1 MDILPTLGYG
11 GPKLRNRAELRAAME
26 TTQSRIWAKARAFKQ
41 TIAAKIFGLAVFLLL
56 LTIGLAGF
64 LLWEAARM
72 EETIKIVAH
81 LDLPLTDSI
90 SSIDEFGLRR
100 RLAFER
106 WFGALNAT
114 APNQEIISEAKTNYD
129 SFTVKSTDEFA
140 TARRIIAS
148 YPGAMASRPSLV
160 EARTLLDQIEPAYRV
175 ISARQREVLDLQR
188 SGQREKASALLNPLN
203 EMQRTV
209 QTQREL
215 LQDKVAELSAASVQ
229 AVALRQ
235 RYVLWLT
242 IAATASTVLLGLVVA
257 ALITDRLT
265 QPVRSL
271 ASAIRDVQ
279 KGNLNVQVPVRSTDE
294 VGALTDSFNF
304 FVRELRDKEQIK
316 QTFGKYVDV
325 QQHQRLSAL
334 GTMAAGLAHELN
346 NPASANLRAA
356 TQLPHTL
363 TTLQIQTLKLC
374 AEKLNRE
381 QLVFLG
387 RLQTDLIGR
396 ADDAD
401 LDPLAQS
408 DLEDTIMNWLDDA
421 QIADSWR
428 LAPMLASAGMNADE
442 LARIREQVGDD
453 LLSDALN
460 WLESAVT
467 IARLSHTLKRC
478 STRVSELIKVF
489 KAYTYMDQSPV
500 QELDVHEGLENTLIV
515 LRHKLKDIVIK
526 RVYNRDLPRIT
537 AFGSALNEVWTI
549 LLNNAAEALAARS
562 NGTIC
567 LRTGQEN
574 DYIVVEIADDGPGVP
589 TELQAR
595 LFEPFF
601 TTKNVGQ
608 GTGLGLSIA
617 RRIVVERHHGT
628 ISVVSS
634 PGDTRFRVHL
644 PLNPA

>member
-1 MDILPTLGYG
+1 
-11 GPKLRNRAELRAAME
+11 ME
-26 TTQSRIWAKARAFKQ
+26 TTRNRIWAKARAFKQ

-56 LTIGLAGF
+56 LTMGLSGF
-64 LLWEAARM
+64 LLWEVART
-72 EETIKIVAH
+72 EQALKIVAH
-81 LDLPLTDSI
+81 LDVPLTESI
-90 SSIDEFGLRR
+90 SSIHEFGLRR

-106 WFGALNAT
+106 WLGALNAA

-129 SFTVKSTDEFA
+129 SFAAKLTNEFGI
-140 TARRIIAS
+140 ARGMIAS
-148 YPGAMASRPSLV
+148 YPSAIASRPLLV
-160 EARTLLDQIEPAYRV
+160 EVRTLLDHIESVYPV
-175 ISARQREVLDLQR
+175 ISARQREVLDLQM
-188 SGQREKASALLNPLN
+188 SGQHEKANALVNLLNDI
-203 EMQRTV
+203 QRTV

-215 LQDKVAELSAASVQ
+215 LQDKMAERSAASVQ
-229 AVALRQ
+229 DIEVRQ

-316 QTFGKYVDV
+316 QTFGKYIDV

-374 AEKLNRE
+374 AAKLNGE
-381 QLVFLG
+381 QLAFLG

-396 ADDAD
+396 VADAD

-428 LAPMLASAGMNADE
+428 LAPTLASTGMNADE
-442 LARIREQVGDD
+442 LARIREQVGATNSCAAPRAGD
-453 LLSDALN
+453 LSEFAEGMKLRGGHSQ
-460 WLESAVT
+460 
-467 IARLSHTLKRC
+467 KR
-478 STRVSELIKVF
+478 F
-489 KAYTYMDQSPV
+489 
-500 QELDVHEGLENTLIV
+500 
-515 LRHKLKDIVIK
+515 
-526 RVYNRDLPRIT
+526 
-537 AFGSALNEVWTI
+537 
-549 LLNNAAEALAARS
+549 
-562 NGTIC
+562 
-567 LRTGQEN
+567 
-574 DYIVVEIADDGPGVP
+574 
-589 TELQAR
+589 
-595 LFEPFF
+595 
-601 TTKNVGQ
+601 
-608 GTGLGLSIA
+608 
-617 RRIVVERHHGT
+617 
-628 ISVVSS
+628 
-634 PGDTRFRVHL
+634 
-644 PLNPA
+644 

>member
-1 MDILPTLGYG
+1 MSPQELRHLPLFNPFADDDLQQLGRQGEPVNLQTGDILFSEGDPAQGLFVVVEGQLEIFKQVCGERVTLANVPRGSFVG
-11 GPKLRNRAELRAAME
+11 EISLLTGLPHNA
-26 TTQSRIWAKARAFKQ
+26 SARASVPTRLLKYGASVFEGMKDSPIMQ
-41 TIAAKIFGLAVFLLL
+41 LILATIVQ
-56 LTIGLAGF
+56 
-64 LLWEAARM
+64 
-72 EETIKIVAH
+72 
-81 LDLPLTDSI
+81 
-90 SSIDEFGLRR
+90 
-100 RLAFER
+100 RLSDA
-106 WFGALNAT
+106 
-114 APNQEIISEAKTNYD
+114 
-129 SFTVKSTDEFA
+129 
-140 TARRIIAS
+140 
-148 YPGAMASRPSLV
+148 
-160 EARTLLDQIEPAYRV
+160 
-175 ISARQREVLDLQR
+175 
-188 SGQREKASALLNPLN
+188 
-203 EMQRTV
+203 EMQ
-209 QTQREL
+209 
-215 LQDKVAELSAASVQ
+215 
-229 AVALRQ
+229 
-235 RYVLWLT
+235 
-242 IAATASTVLLGLVVA
+242 
-257 ALITDRLT
+257 
-265 QPVRSL
+265 
-271 ASAIRDVQ
+271 
-279 KGNLNVQVPVRSTDE
+279 
-294 VGALTDSFNF
+294 
-304 FVRELRDKEQIK
+304 
-316 QTFGKYVDV
+316 V

-356 TQLPHTL
+356 TQLPQTL
-363 TTLQIQTLKLC
+363 TVLQMQTLKLY
-374 AEKLNRE
+374 AAKLNGE
-381 QLVFLG
+381 QLAFLE

-396 ADDAD
+396 AANAD
-401 LDPLAQS
+401 LDPLVQS

-421 QIADSWR
+421 QIVDSWR

-453 LLSDALN
+453 LLSDTLN

-549 LLNNAAEALAARS
+549 LLNNAAEALAARG

-589 TELQAR
+589 TDLQAR

-608 GTGLGLSIA
+608 GTGLGLSVA

-628 ISVVSS
+628 ISVVSR
-634 PGDTRFRVHL
+634 PGDTRFRVYL
-644 PLNPA
+644 PLNRA

>member
-1 MDILPTLGYG
+1 
-11 GPKLRNRAELRAAME
+11 
-26 TTQSRIWAKARAFKQ
+26 
-41 TIAAKIFGLAVFLLL
+41 
-56 LTIGLAGF
+56 
-64 LLWEAARM
+64 
-72 EETIKIVAH
+72 
-81 LDLPLTDSI
+81 
-90 SSIDEFGLRR
+90 
-100 RLAFER
+100 
-106 WFGALNAT
+106 
-114 APNQEIISEAKTNYD
+114 
-129 SFTVKSTDEFA
+129 
-140 TARRIIAS
+140 
-148 YPGAMASRPSLV
+148 
-160 EARTLLDQIEPAYRV
+160 
-175 ISARQREVLDLQR
+175 
-188 SGQREKASALLNPLN
+188 LNPLN
-203 EMQRTV
+203 EIQRTV

-316 QTFGKYVDV
+316 QTFGKYIDV

-381 QLVFLG
+381 QLAFLG

-396 ADDAD
+396 AADAD

-421 QIADSWR
+421 QNCR
-428 LAPMLASAGMNADE
+428 
-442 LARIREQVGDD
+442 
-453 LLSDALN
+453 
-460 WLESAVT
+460 
-467 IARLSHTLKRC
+467 
-478 STRVSELIKVF
+478 
-489 KAYTYMDQSPV
+489 
-500 QELDVHEGLENTLIV
+500 
-515 LRHKLKDIVIK
+515 
-526 RVYNRDLPRIT
+526 
-537 AFGSALNEVWTI
+537 
-549 LLNNAAEALAARS
+549 
-562 NGTIC
+562 
-567 LRTGQEN
+567 
-574 DYIVVEIADDGPGVP
+574 
-589 TELQAR
+589 
-595 LFEPFF
+595 
-601 TTKNVGQ
+601 
-608 GTGLGLSIA
+608 
-617 RRIVVERHHGT
+617 
-628 ISVVSS
+628 
-634 PGDTRFRVHL
+634 
-644 PLNPA
+644 